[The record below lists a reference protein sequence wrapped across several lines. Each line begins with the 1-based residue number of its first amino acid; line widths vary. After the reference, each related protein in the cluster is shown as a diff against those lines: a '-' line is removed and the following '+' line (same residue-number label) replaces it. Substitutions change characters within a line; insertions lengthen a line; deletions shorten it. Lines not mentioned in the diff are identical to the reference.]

1 MSYFYELKDLPEI
14 PLVNGIT
21 TKAVS
26 GEKSSVAFVDL
37 PPMSHVDLHHHSREQ
52 IGIVLEGEVEY
63 TIEGEIKHC
72 RKGTVFVVPPNA
84 HHSLVVTSEKGA
96 KMLDIFTPKRD
107 MTAAFKYVEKK

>member
-1 MSYFYELKDLPEI
+1 MSYFYELKDLQEI

-37 PPMSHVDLHHHSREQ
+37 PPMSHVDLHHHGREQ
-52 IGIVLEGEVEY
+52 IGIVMEGEVEY
-63 TIEGEIKHC
+63 TIEGEIKIC
-72 RKGTVFVVPPNA
+72 GKGSVIVVPANA
-84 HHSLVVTSEKGA
+84 HHSLAVVSKTGA

-107 MTAAFKYVEKK
+107 MTAAFRYVKK